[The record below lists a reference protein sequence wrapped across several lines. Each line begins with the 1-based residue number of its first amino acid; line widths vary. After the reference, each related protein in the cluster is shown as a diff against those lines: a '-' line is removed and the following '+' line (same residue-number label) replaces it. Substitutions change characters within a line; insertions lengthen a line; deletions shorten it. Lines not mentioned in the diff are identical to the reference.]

1 MMILRITSLA
11 CLLGMASV
19 AMAEPLNGSTWRT
32 FDDTT
37 GKPKAVVQFES
48 KGGVLTGTI
57 IQRLEGATLTSCV
70 KCSGALKNR
79 PLVGLP
85 IVTQLKPNG
94 GNEYNEGEILDPLT
108 GKTYKLKAKLSPD
121 AQTLELRGF
130 IGFSLLGRTQTW
142 KRTN

>member
-1 MMILRITSLA
+1 MMFLRIASLT
-11 CLLGMASV
+11 CLLGMTSV

-32 FDDTT
+32 FDDVT
-37 GKPKAVVQFES
+37 GKPKAVVQFET

-57 IQRLEGATLTSCV
+57 IQRLEGSTLTNCV

-85 IVTQLKPNG
+85 IITNLKASG
-94 GNEYNEGEILDPLT
+94 GSEYDQGEILDPLT

-121 AQTLELRGF
+121 AQTLDVRGF
-130 IGFSLLGRTQTW
+130 VGFSLLGRTQTW
-142 KRTN
+142 KRAN

>member
-1 MMILRITSLA
+1 MSFLRITSLA
-11 CLLGMASV
+11 CLFGLSAA

-32 FDDTT
+32 FDDVT
-37 GKPKAVVQFES
+37 GKAKAVVQFEN

-57 IQRLEGATLTSCV
+57 VQRLEGSTITNCV

-85 IVTQLKPNG
+85 IVTKLKSSG
-94 GNEYNEGEILDPLT
+94 ANEYDQGEVLDPLT
-108 GKTYKLKAKLSPD
+108 GKTYKLKAKLSAD
-121 AQTLELRGF
+121 GQTLEMRGF

-142 KRTN
+142 KRDK